1 MNILLLIYLLGVFF
15 TSIVI
20 FILSEETLLFRFFS
34 AIIVGFTWPLS
45 LFPAVISLMIHKSEQ

>member
-20 FILSEETLLFRFFS
+20 FILSEETLLFRFFLCNYS
-34 AIIVGFTWPLS
+34 WFDM
-45 LFPAVISLMIHKSEQ
+45 AVKSFSCCYKSDDTQI

>member
-34 AIIVGFTWPLS
+34 AIIVGLTWPLG